1 MSKRIEAVRIINNIL
16 IIYLLSAMM
25 MIYLQLP
32 VGKTTFAWNLTLAVF
47 VLLSEIIQD
56 KVGNLILYLLC
67 HGLGAFVCLFA
78 PYYNEQ
84 RTMANVAFGGVM
96 LYSLLFGIRLI
107 FVIVTVVLSIYTRLD
122 GKPRFYPVIV
132 EGFLYAAMYFLCLI
146 TRQPGA
152 VIYVIVAEVFWAIL
166 CIIYYNSKQTMGTLV
181 IFKKMDFVPYEA
193 INRNNNFMLGTSIA
207 ISMVFVILCIVLDY
221 GKEIARALRHG
232 FIAVL
237 TWIFSFFDFETPVEY
252 EDPVSEPISGG
263 GMGQFMPELEEDTSI
278 WHTLWQIL
286 FWVVAAVVTVF
297 LVILLVKA
305 IQEFYHLFNASR
317 HGIKERLSRDKVEF
331 LSPLQI
337 SQGAAVQKK
346 NRLTLR
352 ERLTASGR
360 VRRMFIKYI
369 ESRSSYRNETVLP
382 SDTPLEMERRV
393 REDGELAYK
402 LYEKA
407 RYSSDQ
413 VTAEDVSR
421 MKKLIRP

>member
-32 VGKTTFAWNLTLAVF
+32 VGKTAFVWNLTLAVF

-132 EGFLYAAMYFLCLI
+132 EGFLFAAMYFLCLI

-166 CIIYYNSKQTMGTLV
+166 CIIYYNAKQTMGTLV
-181 IFKKMDFVPYEA
+181 IFKKMDFVPYES
-193 INRNNNFMLGTSIA
+193 INRNNNFLLSASILV
-207 ISMVFVILCIVLDY
+207 SVVFIFLCIVLDY
-221 GKEIARALRHG
+221 GKEIATAFKRVFLG
-232 FIAVL
+232 FL
-237 TWIFSFFDFETPVEY
+237 SWFFGLFDFEVPVEY
-252 EDPVSEPISGG
+252 EDPVSEPMSG
-263 GMGQFMPELEEDTSI
+263 GMGNLMPELEEDTSI

-305 IQEFYHLFNASR
+305 IQEFYRLFNASR

-331 LSPLQI
+331 LSPLQTY
-337 SQGAAVQKK
+337 QGAASQKK

-393 REDGELAYK
+393 REDGELAYE

-421 MKKLIRP
+421 MKKLIKP